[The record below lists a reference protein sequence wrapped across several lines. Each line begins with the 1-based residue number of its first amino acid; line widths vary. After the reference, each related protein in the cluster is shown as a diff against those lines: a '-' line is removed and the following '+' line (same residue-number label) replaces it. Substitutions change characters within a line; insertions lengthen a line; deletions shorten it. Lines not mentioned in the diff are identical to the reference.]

1 MANRLTRREAIRQ
14 AALQCGAVWALLG
27 QTPSAGLKFFTAAQ
41 AREVEAIAAQI
52 IPADELGP
60 GAREAG
66 VVRFIDLVLASFER
80 EKQPEYRAG
89 LKELGPFAE
98 LDPAQQVAKLR
109 AIEKTTFFET
119 VREHTIAGFLS
130 HPKYGGNRDG
140 AGFRLLGFEDRHV
153 FQPPFGYYDGP
164 EGSR

>member
-1 MANRLTRREAIRQ
+1 MAYGVNRREMVVQ
-14 AALQCGAVWALLG
+14 LGAVWAALA
-27 QTPSAGLKFFTAAQ
+27 QTPAAGPKFFTPEQ

-66 VVRFIDLVLASFER
+66 VVTFIDFVLASVER
-80 EKQPEYRAG
+80 EKQGVYCDG
-89 LKELGPFAE
+89 LKELGAFAS
-98 LDPAQQVAKLR
+98 LDSARQIEKLQ
-109 AIEKTTFFET
+109 AIEKTPFFET
-119 VREHTIAGFLS
+119 IREHTIAGFFS

-140 AGFRLLGFEDRHV
+140 AGFRLLNFEDQHM

-164 EGSR
+164 EGGR